1 MWENV
6 GDSLVRLELVGE
18 DDETRIGEDWE
29 PGIIT
34 RNKTCSLRSVMNQ
47 YDKESIKV
55 EVTVNSGVSVL
66 NLITILKRR
75 FLSSE
80 KRHQEQHMCMSFVEL
95 ILDSL
100 HILQAFKAWP
110 GLWRS
115 IWACGVSNTK
125 AAFTK
130 RAIFLATCLLKKKK
144 H

>member
-1 MWENV
+1 MKLV
-6 GDSLVRLELVGE
+6 LVRTENQESLRV
-18 DDETRIGEDWE
+18 TRL
-29 PGIIT
+29 
-34 RNKTCSLRSVMNQ
+34 CSLRSVMNQ

-110 GLWRS
+110 GL
-115 IWACGVSNTK
+115 
-125 AAFTK
+125 
-130 RAIFLATCLLKKKK
+130 
-144 H
+144 